1 MLCDQR
7 GVHMQWKLCEH
18 NNIMYNVIIHCIYM
32 NAGNRLHECTK
43 IGCGTL
49 IRDGLQYTPKE
60 NISNLVI
67 VII

>member
-1 MLCDQR
+1 MNLVLMETLDGGCP
-7 GVHMQWKLCEH
+7 G
-18 NNIMYNVIIHCIYM
+18 CIYM

-49 IRDGLQYTPKE
+49 ICDGLQYTPKE